1 MSVVNVTYG
10 YKIFNY
16 ILVPKKYYYIPE
28 ISNIE
33 FSIIMC
39 SYYRE
44 LNENLTNN
52 IKTMII
58 NRINNTNKF
67 YIYNVSPHSTTLCLN
82 EIHMLDLVKINIEII
97 NESITEFSNLRTEQS
112 DKFIKTFITKN
123 IFKNQKI
130 TSDITITKIG
140 VNRFQNRTYPQPI
153 NYILLVPYMFY
164 IDNIAYKKYSN
175 YDYSTLAFLIE
186 NKKVDHLSILFKIN
200 NTRNYNFIN
209 SNINKIEKYNIG
221 NWRLYADLIELLTFM
236 FNKKIIYD
244 ICFDYNLLK
253 NYNPSIIKIYINS
266 TLFNKK
272 INILKLPSIKNDLN
286 MNIIN
291 SDIILNGKLLVNF
304 DDKLILKHIFD
315 KSILPLSENIGL
327 VRILYDD
334 FLTRMNLD
342 VSEPR
347 YRYDINDI
355 IFDAIIQR
363 ITSLCQHKDFVNKK
377 FIIKDANGSQGIG
390 ISGFNCINYNSI
402 SKELKKIF
410 IEKLF
415 NNRFFTTEINTILD
429 THLLVQEFISSP
441 TINIPRR
448 GDYKFKTRIY
458 ILLEQNTD
466 LTINFHLNKLINLDF
481 MHNFNPDSFFN
492 IDLSN
497 SHDIDAHV
505 NQFISNYRD
514 EDLGFVSSLF
524 QSDLTLL
531 KFDYDL
537 KLKLFL
543 TNFAKQFSVI
553 LKNFESLFIDLLGA
567 SINKKIFKVLSID
580 AIFDEND
587 DNNIKILEINTAGA
601 IYEYFENIYE
611 YILNGRL
618 RNFHSIFNVNL
629 DEITT
634 SKKYLS
640 NIIKVKINYDQ

>member
-28 ISNIE
+28 ISDIE

-44 LNENLTNN
+44 FDENLRNN
-52 IKTMII
+52 IMTMII
-58 NRINNTNKF
+58 NRINNTKKF

-97 NESITEFSNLRTEQS
+97 NESITDFLDLRTEQS
-112 DKFIKTFITKN
+112 DKMIKTFITKN

-130 TSDITITKIG
+130 TSDITIIKIA
-140 VNRFQNRTYPQPI
+140 VNHFKNEIYPQPI

-164 IDNIAYKKYSN
+164 IDDIAYKRNRDYN
-175 YDYSTLAFLIE
+175 YSTLAFVKE

-200 NTRNYNFIN
+200 NTRNYNFEN
-209 SNINKIEKYNIG
+209 RNINKIEKNNIG

-236 FNKKIIYD
+236 FIKKIIYD

-253 NYNPSIIKIYINS
+253 NYDSSIKKIYINS

-272 INILKLPSIKNDLN
+272 INILKFPSIKNDLN

-304 DDKLILKHIFD
+304 DDKLILKPIFD

-334 FLTRMNLD
+334 FLTSLNLD
-342 VSEPR
+342 VLEPKR
-347 YRYDINDI
+347 SYEI

-377 FIIKDANGSQGIG
+377 FIIKDANGSRGIG

-415 NNRFFTTEINTILD
+415 DNRFFTTKINSILD
-429 THLLVQEFISSP
+429 TQLLVQEFISSP
-441 TINIPRR
+441 TINIPHN

-481 MHNFNPDSFFN
+481 MHNFNSDSFFN
-492 IDLSN
+492 TDLSN
-497 SHDIDAHV
+497 SHDVDAHG

-514 EDLGFVSSLF
+514 KDLKFVSSIF
-524 QSDLTLL
+524 KSNLTLL
-531 KFDYDL
+531 NFDYDL
-537 KLKLFL
+537 KLKSFL

-553 LKNFESLFIDLLGA
+553 LKKFKSLFIDLLGA

-580 AIFDEND
+580 AIFDEHE

-601 IYEYFENIYE
+601 IYEYYENVYE
-611 YILNGRL
+611 YIIHGSL
-618 RNFHSIFNVNL
+618 RNFHSIFSVNL

-640 NIIKVKINYDQ
+640 NTIKVKL